1 MNTEEK
7 IQLVKHI
14 HGNILAKEISCNIG
28 EEIKRYELEHAP
40 YRDQL
45 VAELLAEGVKIKLN
59 YSSTLFNGGPAIEV
73 LEA

>member
-7 IQLVKHI
+7 IKLVKHI
-14 HGNILAKEISCNIG
+14 HGDILAKEISCNISA
-28 EEIKRYELEHAP
+28 EINRYERENAP

-45 VAELLAEGVKIKLN
+45 IAELLAEGVKITLN
-59 YSSTLFNGGPAIEV
+59 SSTTLFNGGNAIEV